1 MTKLVLA
8 SSSPARRKLLERLA
22 IPFVTMSP
30 DVDETP
36 LADESPEALA
46 RRLAISKAQAV
57 SHYFPKSLIIGS
69 DQVIVIDGKMYG
81 KPLTHENAVKQLQL
95 VRGHRCEAL
104 TGLCVL
110 DSATG
115 KYTVEV
121 IPFTVVFRD
130 FSDEM
135 IENYLR
141 KEQPYHCAGGIKAE
155 GLGIVLFDRL
165 IGDDPN
171 SLEGLPLIRLV
182 RMLEQFGMQVV

>member
-8 SSSPARRKLLERLA
+8 SSSPARRKLLQRLGL
-22 IPFVTMSP
+22 PFETMSP

-36 LADESPEALA
+36 LPNELPAAVA
-46 RRLAISKAQAV
+46 TRLAIAKAQAV
-57 SHYFPKSLIIGS
+57 SKYFPDSLIIGS
-69 DQVIVIDGKMYG
+69 DQVIVIDGEMYG
-81 KPLTHENAVKQLQL
+81 KPLTHENAVRQLKL
-95 VRGHRCEAL
+95 VRGHQCDAL

-115 KYTVEV
+115 RYEV
-121 IPFTVVFRD
+121 DVVPFSVFFRH

-155 GLGIVLFDRL
+155 GLGIVLFERMA
-165 IGDDPN
+165 GDDPN
-171 SLEGLPLIRLV
+171 ALEGLPLIRLV